1 MRCLGR
7 GRAWA
12 QRLKWNRL
20 RRGPG
25 GQSFSHCSEPSLHP
39 RAASGHRN
47 ANLLP
52 KKILLN
58 AHITFILGCKLRPA
72 SEDNNA
78 RVNVGVLL
86 PPAPSTAGGDRRQGG
101 LCFPRAPQYPL
112 YSACG
117 GEAGWGGCPVPDGA
131 QGSARDGRVD
141 LEPVPKTP
149 ESPGGAHV
157 PRHHT
162 APLPPQRPENMQSL
176 RATCP
181 GGRDPLRKGWCD
193 GPAALHTPQP
203 RGSGPSLQASWTHT
217 GPLSDKA
224 PWGYR
229 GLQEPP
235 CPVRHP

>member
-86 PPAPSTAGGDRRQGG
+86 PPAPSTAG
-101 LCFPRAPQYPL
+101 
-112 YSACG
+112 
-117 GEAGWGGCPVPDGA
+117 ET
-131 QGSARDGRVD
+131 DGRVD
-141 LEPVPKTP
+141 SA
-149 ESPGGAHV
+149 SPGPPSIPYTLLVGVRQGGEAALSLMGLRGLPGMDGWIWNLCRKHLRVLEV
-157 PRHHT
+157 PMCLDIT
-162 APLPPQRPENMQSL
+162 QLPCHLSGQRPC
-176 RATCP
+176 RA
-181 GGRDPLRKGWCD
+181 
-193 GPAALHTPQP
+193 
-203 RGSGPSLQASWTHT
+203 
-217 GPLSDKA
+217 
-224 PWGYR
+224 
-229 GLQEPP
+229 
-235 CPVRHP
+235 